1 MRLCNAGAAKRNN
14 CALWYLTVGAGRKR
28 PVSELPLI
36 LVIEDEYVLQG
47 FVDDALTEAGF
58 ATEIFSSVEEALT
71 LYQSGKY
78 KALVT
83 DIGLKGTWNG
93 WEGARQVRE
102 REPNLPIIYMTGAAA
117 DAWASQGVPGSILLC
132 KPFAP
137 AQLVTAVSQLIN
149 AAGPL
154 TDPIGQGSGPA

>member
-1 MRLCNAGAAKRNN
+1 
-14 CALWYLTVGAGRKR
+14 
-28 PVSELPLI
+28 VSELPLI
-36 LVIEDEYVLQG
+36 LVIEDEYALHG
-47 FVDDALTEAGF
+47 FVEDALAEAGF

-71 LYQSGKY
+71 LFQSGKY

-83 DIGLKGTWNG
+83 DIRLKSTSNG

-102 REPNLPIIYMTGAAA
+102 REPHLPVIYMTGAAA
-117 DAWASQGVPGSILLC
+117 VEWASRGVPGSIILS

-149 AAGPL
+149 AAGPSA
-154 TDPIGQGSGPA
+154 DPTAQ